1 MGVGADGRLDV
12 SVTQPPL
19 HISRIPPGS
28 EKVGRMG
35 VPAMS
40 LGT

>member
-12 SVTQPPL
+12 RVTQPPL
-19 HISRIPPGS
+19 HISRIPAGS

-35 VPAMS
+35 VTAMYPE
-40 LGT
+40 T